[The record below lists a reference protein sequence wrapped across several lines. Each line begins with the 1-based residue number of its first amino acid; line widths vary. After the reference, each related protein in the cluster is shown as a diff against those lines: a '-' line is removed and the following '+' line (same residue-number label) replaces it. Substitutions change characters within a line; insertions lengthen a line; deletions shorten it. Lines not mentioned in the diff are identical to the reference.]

1 MLESLSG
8 ARKVSEASVPDWWNV
23 IWPASQEVP
32 DAWHLQRLDSDGGD
46 VPATP
51 RTKCPEINSLLHR
64 DFELALQGGL
74 AAYHSQRTALVE
86 SLLLYMPW
94 S

>member
-1 MLESLSG
+1 MLGVCS
-8 ARKVSEASVPDWWNV
+8 AWTVMEATFCTWQFP
-23 IWPASQEVP
+23 QL
-32 DAWHLQRLDSDGGD
+32 H
-46 VPATP
+46 TH
-51 RTKCPEINSLLHR
+51 THKCVEINSLRHR

-86 SLLLYMPW
+86 SLLLCMPW